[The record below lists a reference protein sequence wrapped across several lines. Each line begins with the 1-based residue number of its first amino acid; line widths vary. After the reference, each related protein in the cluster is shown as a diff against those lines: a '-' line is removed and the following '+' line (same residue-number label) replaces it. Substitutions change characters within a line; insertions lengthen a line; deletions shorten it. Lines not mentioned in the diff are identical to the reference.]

1 MLEDYKVEFADT
13 VFECVD
19 KGFKKNEPID
29 VIIRPEDL
37 KIRDKD
43 DKKTILTATVVS
55 SVFKGDHYQVTL
67 MAGEN
72 TTPRRMR
79 KARKSGCTSSLST
92 CT

>member
-1 MLEDYKVEFADT
+1 MADFIGESNILSGVMLEDYKVEFADT

-43 DKKTILTATVVS
+43 DKRPS
-55 SVFKGDHYQVTL
+55 S
-67 MAGEN
+67 
-72 TTPRRMR
+72 PRRSYLPYS
-79 KARKSGCTSSLST
+79 KATTIR
-92 CT
+92 